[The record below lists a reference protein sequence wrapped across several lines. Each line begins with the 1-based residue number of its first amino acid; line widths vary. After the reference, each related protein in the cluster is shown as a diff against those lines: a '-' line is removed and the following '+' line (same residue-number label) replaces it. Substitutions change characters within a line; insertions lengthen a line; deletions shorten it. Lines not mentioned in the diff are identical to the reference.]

1 MRRTNPTLFLW
12 WVRAPREA
20 RAGGEAVSEI
30 TWHTAGTWK
39 DKRVA
44 RSHAR
49 RLREKVDGYKFK
61 ARVKKEIWWRTEYAL
76 EWSGGKPAPKG
87 GNER

>member
-1 MRRTNPTLFLW
+1 M
-12 WVRAPREA
+12 
-20 RAGGEAVSEI
+20 SEI
-30 TWHTAGTWK
+30 TWHPAGTWK

-76 EWSGGKPAPKG
+76 EWSGGKPAPS
-87 GNER
+87 ERGDEGRKMP